1 MKNKN
6 NTDKLRE
13 EIFKKFRYKFV
24 TDSFMGLIMG
34 KPRYIGNETHEV
46 KDIEKFIKQA
56 LTQAHQAGYQEAV
69 EEVRKQMAGELLK
82 TQALADMSRGDG
94 VKNVDMTAVEYSAI
108 ITRFTRFLTTLT
120 KNEK

>member
-1 MKNKN
+1 MINKN
-6 NTDKLRE
+6 NTDKLSLSYKDKLRE
-13 EIFKKFRYKFV
+13 ELYEIYRDVDFDK
-24 TDSFMGLIMG
+24 SLHGELSLWQ
-34 KPRYIGNETHEV
+34 
-46 KDIEKFIKQA
+46 FIDKA
-56 LTQAHQAGYQEAV
+56 LTQARQQGYEEAV

>member
-13 EIFKKFRYKFV
+13 EIVKKFRYKFV

-56 LTQAHQAGYQEAV
+56 LTQACQQATEEAV
-69 EEVRKQMAGELLK
+69 ERIEKFCIERCDSFEQVGIHRCSYGHCERCGECDVLSDLL
-82 TQALADMSRGDG
+82 
-94 VKNVDMTAVEYSAI
+94 VKIGSKLEY
-108 ITRFTRFLTTLT
+108 TT
-120 KNEK
+120 